1 MKVTKTISETRREL
15 ARVREEGCSIGFVP
29 TMGYLHEGHLAL
41 LDLAAEETD
50 FLVMSIFV
58 NPMQFNVSA
67 DFEAYP
73 RNEERDLQLARERG
87 AGLVFIPEAE
97 EMYQERL
104 ASVEMELLTDHLC
117 GSARPGHF
125 RGVFTV
131 VSKLFNIIQPDVA
144 VFGQKDIQQAI
155 AITRMVY
162 DLNFPVKVLTAP
174 TVREEDGLAMSS
186 RNAYLSGDERKRA
199 VVLYGALQKAEEM
212 IAEGERDV
220 SRIRQGMEKIINSGG
235 PNEID
240 YISAVDY
247 HNLQPVERIE
257 EDAVIALAVFF
268 GMARL
273 IDNMIIL
280 KQDGSFR
287 CVY

>member
-1 MKVTKTISETRREL
+1 MKVTKTISDTRREL
-15 ARVREEGCSIGFVP
+15 ARVREEGRSVGFVP

-41 LDLAAEETD
+41 LDYAAEETD

-73 RNEERDLQLARERG
+73 RDEERDLQLARERG
-87 AGLVFIPEAE
+87 TGLVFIPEAE

-104 ASVEMELLTDHLC
+104 TYVDMELLTDHLC

-125 RGVFTV
+125 RGVLTV
-131 VSKLFNIIQPDVA
+131 VAKLFNIIQPDVA
-144 VFGQKDIQQAI
+144 VFGQKDIQQAT

-162 DLNFPVKVLTAP
+162 DLNVPVKVITAP
-174 TVREEDGLAMSS
+174 TVREDDGLAMSS
-186 RNAYLSGDERKRA
+186 RNAYLSEDERKRA
-199 VVLYGALQKAEEM
+199 VVLYRALKKAEKM
-212 IAEGERDV
+212 ISDGQREVAPL
-220 SRIRQGMEKIINSGG
+220 RQAMEQVIASGG

-240 YISAVDY
+240 YVSVVDY

-257 EDAVIALAVFF
+257 GDSVIALAVFY

-273 IDNMIIL
+273 IDNMVII